1 MSQVAFDTLKFTR
14 RLKEVGVPERQ
25 AEAEA
30 EAINDAFSEAL
41 NTRVAT
47 KEDIQKLKDDMQVF
61 KEEVKKDAQG
71 LKDDMQAFKDEVKA
85 DTQGLKDDMQAFKDE
100 VKKDTQGLKD
110 DVTRLD
116 AKIDNVDTKLTAK
129 INLVHWMVGF
139 NLAFTL
145 AMFWKL
151 FSQ

>member
-1 MSQVAFDTLKFTR
+1 MSQVAFDTLKFTET
-14 RLKEVGVPERQ
+14 LKQAGVSEQ
-25 AEAEA
+25 HAKA
-30 EAINDAFSEAL
+30 EAIAIQGAFSEAL
-41 NTRVAT
+41 NTQVAT
-47 KEDIQKLKDDMQVF
+47 KADIQKLKDDVQAF
-61 KEEVKKDAQG
+61 KEEI
-71 LKDDMQAFKDEVKA
+71 
-85 DTQGLKDDMQAFKDE
+85 KDDMQAFKDE

-110 DVTRLD
+110 DVTKLGARMDNLD
-116 AKIDNVDTKLTAK
+116 TGLTARIDTVDTELTARIDAVDTKLTAK